1 MKSLKVIVGDD
12 HALMRIAVRS
22 ALERADGLEVV
33 GEADTGHGVLAL
45 ARSTKADVVLLDIRM
60 PGTDGFQCLD
70 VLRQRQPDLKVVM
83 FTALDDP
90 AQVSEAMDRG
100 ASGYVRKSVDPSDLA
115 SVLRQICDGNVFRTV
130 MGEAPSGPAA
140 AASGLTPKE
149 SDVLGALARGL
160 SNRAIAKEFWLAEQ
174 TVKFHLTN
182 IYRKLGVHSRTEAT
196 RYAYEKGLVRSPVFE
211 NA

>member
-1 MKSLKVIVGDD
+1 MTSLKVIVADD
-12 HALMRIAVRS
+12 HALMRSAVRS
-22 ALERADGLEVV
+22 ALERADGLEIV
-33 GEADTGHGVLAL
+33 GEAETGHGVLAL
-45 ARSTKADVVLLDIRM
+45 ARSTEADVVLLDIRM

-70 VLRQRQPDLKVVM
+70 VLRQRHPDLKVVM

-90 AQVSEAMDRG
+90 ATISKAMNGG
-100 ASGYVRKSVDPSDLA
+100 ASGYVMKSVDPSELA
-115 SVLRQICDGNVFRTV
+115 SVLRQICAGNVFRAVTDS
-130 MGEAPSGPAA
+130 APSGGAGA
-140 AASGLTPKE
+140 VFGLTGKE
-149 SDVLGALARGL
+149 CDVLGALARGL
-160 SNRAIAKEFWLAEQ
+160 TNRAIAKEFWLAEQ